1 MKKQVPHSAVSH
13 KPDYT
18 FNIQLRKVRWLPL
31 FVEQWLVP
39 RFIIKI
45 TNKGKNVELGEL
57 SCEFVEHDDVSSF
70 PSVKNNFK
78 NFQHFHIED
87 FKKGDVLKYN
97 SKIESRFIKPGRYMI
112 RLLITKSEPVG
123 SVYEQMFSELKR
135 LYPRDDEKIERIIHE
150 IENIHPIR
158 RKASPGT
165 FKGVPLIDWRWL
177 EVIKVHTV
185 YTFAVLAA
193 FLIALIAVIIS
204 IIRAFV

>member
-1 MKKQVPHSAVSH
+1 MKKQVEYSAVHH
-13 KPDYT
+13 KPEYK
-18 FNIQLRKVRWLPL
+18 FNIHTRKVRWLPL

-45 TNKGKNVELGEL
+45 TNKGRNVESGEL
-57 SCEFVEHDDVSSF
+57 NCEFVEYDEISSF

-78 NFQHFHIED
+78 DFQHFQIKD

-112 RLLITKSEPVG
+112 RLLISKWEPAD
-123 SVYEQMFSELKR
+123 SLYEELFSELKKVC
-135 LYPRDDEKIERIIHE
+135 PSDNKKIERIIHE
-150 IENIHPIR
+150 IENIHSIP

-185 YTFAVLAA
+185 STLAA
-193 FLIALIAVIIS
+193 LAICLITAFGIVIG
-204 IIRAFV
+204 IIIKST